1 MGRGVAAVGGW
12 KAGQLTRVKE
22 GAAGGVKIVAEI
34 ITSAQ
39 GS

>member
-1 MGRGVAAVGGW
+1 MAAVGRW